1 MPEDKPKAKVSP
13 KMDLS
18 FDAVLELIHKPG
30 RIFWINFKTGFIR
43 GFAGIL
49 GAGAAILLIGFL
61 VSRLGGIPLLGD
73 FLKHISD
80 AIKSAN

>member
-1 MPEDKPKAKVSP
+1 VPEDKSEAKVKP
-13 KMDLS
+13 GINIS

-49 GAGAAILLIGFL
+49 GAGAAIILIGFL
-61 VSRLGGIPLLGD
+61 VAWLGGIPLIGD
-73 FLKHISD
+73 FLKQISE

>member
-1 MPEDKPKAKVSP
+1 MPEEKHQTKVKP

-30 RIFWINFKTGFIR
+30 RIFWINFKAGFIR

-49 GAGAAILLIGFL
+49 GAAVAILLFGFL
-61 VSRLGGIPLLGD
+61 VAKLGGIPLIGD
-73 FLKHISD
+73 FLKQISE
-80 AIKSAN
+80 AIKSAK